1 MRRVLCSYAYDV
13 PHYYDFVVEVP
24 DDLDDKQAE
33 AFAEQRAEIALAE
46 ELFAD
51 KAGSPSYE
59 NIDNERVFVSGPATA
74 MIDGDSEPVLESLA
88 VPVEVKEPA
97 TNGRGKRH
105 GKTRTITLHIK
116 EAK

>member
-13 PHYYDFVVEVP
+13 PHYYDFVVEVA
-24 DDLDDKQAE
+24 DHVGEAGAEKYAQELDEK
-33 AFAEQRAEIALAE
+33 ALAE

-59 NIDNERVFVSGPATA
+59 NIDNERVFVSGPAN
-74 MIDGDSEPVLESLA
+74 DNVEGDYEPVLERLCC
-88 VPVEVKEPA
+88 PVKIKEPA

-105 GKTRTITLHIK
+105 GKTRTVTMHIK